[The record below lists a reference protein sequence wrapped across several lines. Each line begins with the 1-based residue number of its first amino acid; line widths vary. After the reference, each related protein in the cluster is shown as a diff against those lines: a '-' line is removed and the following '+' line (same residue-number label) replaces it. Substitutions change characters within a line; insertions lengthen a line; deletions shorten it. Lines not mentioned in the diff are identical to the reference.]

1 MNVKT
6 YNIELIMTETT
17 RNHWMS
23 LLAQTKDA
31 FNACAEMVTSAKTPL
46 SLVSVHAQCYNVLR
60 EQFTQV
66 PSQGIIRVQKSVLV
80 MLRSM
85 RSNKHKNASVP
96 QMKSLVLQLDKRLYS
111 NLSINGISLSNGIPQ
126 KREKC
131 TFVLYDKVR
140 EMFNT
145 CVPKDPTIFARNG
158 RLFLSVPFEVQSLPC
173 KDDTA
178 IGVDLGMKRF
188 FVTSEGKSFID
199 KEYLKQRRKL
209 RYLKRCLQ
217 SKGSHSSKRHL
228 RKLSHKERNASKNQV
243 EKACNVL
250 LRSSDASI
258 LVLEDLTKIK
268 VKTSKTKKGF
278 NRTRHNNALSQVPF
292 YMLKERLTHKAQF
305 VGKRVET
312 VSPSF
317 TSQTDSRTNKRD
329 GIRQGCN
336 YVCSDGVVLDADW
349 NAAVNIAL
357 RANHPLSSSELPL
370 SGRVR
375 SITQSSKDSKPYWQ
389 AHKSLVCG

>member
-1 MNVKT
+1 MSD
-6 YNIELIMTETT
+6 TT
-17 RNHWMS
+17 RNYWMD
-23 LLAQTKDA
+23 LLVQTRDA
-31 FNACAEMVTSAKTPL
+31 FNTCANMVTSAKTPL

-60 EQFTQV
+60 EQFPQV
-66 PSQGIIRVQKSVLV
+66 PSQGIIRVQKSVLA
-80 MLRSM
+80 MLRSI
-85 RSNKHKNASVP
+85 RGNKHKDASVP

-111 NLSINGISLSNGIPQ
+111 NLSINGISLSNGKPQ
-126 KREKC
+126 KRELC

-140 EMFNT
+140 ELFST
-145 CVPKDPTIFARNG
+145 CVTKDPTIIARDG

-188 FVTSEGKSFID
+188 FVTSEGKSFVD

-217 SKGSHSSKRHL
+217 SKGTHSSKRKLQH
-228 RKLSHKERNASKNQV
+228 LSHKERNVSKNQV

-250 LRSSDASI
+250 LRSTDASI

-268 VKTSKTKKGF
+268 VKTSKTKEGF
-278 NRTRHNNALSQVPF
+278 KRTRHNNALSQVPF
-292 YMLKERLTHKAQF
+292 FLFKERLTHKAQL

-312 VSPSF
+312 VSPAF

-329 GIRQGCN
+329 GIRQGCR
-336 YVCSDGVVLDADW
+336 YYCSDGIVLDADY
-349 NAAVNIAL
+349 NAAVNIAH

-370 SGRVR
+370 SGRVQ
-375 SITQSSKDSKPYWQ
+375 SITQSSE
-389 AHKSLVCG
+389 V

>member
-1 MNVKT
+1 MS
-6 YNIELIMTETT
+6 EAT
-17 RNHWMS
+17 RNHWIS
-23 LLAQTKDA
+23 LLAQTRDA
-31 FNACAEMVTSAKTPL
+31 FNACANMVTSAKTPL
-46 SLVSVHAQCYNVLR
+46 SLVSVHSQCYDVLR
-60 EQFTQV
+60 EQFPQV
-66 PSQGIIRVQKSVLV
+66 PSQGIIRVQKSVLA

-85 RSNKHKNASVP
+85 RGNKHKDASVP
-96 QMKSLVLQLDKRLYS
+96 QMKSLALQLDKRLYS
-111 NLSINGISLSNGIPQ
+111 SLSINGISLSNGIPQ

-140 EMFNT
+140 EMFST

-188 FVTSEGKSFID
+188 FVTSEGKSFVD

-228 RKLSHKERNASKNQV
+228 RKLSHKERNVSKNQV
-243 EKACNVL
+243 EKVCNVL

-312 VSPSF
+312 VSPAF

-370 SGRVR
+370 SGRVQ
-375 SITQSSKDSKPYWQ
+375 SITQSSETYRSCGKPT
-389 AHKSLVCG
+389 SL

>member
-1 MNVKT
+1 MNIKT
-6 YNIELIMTETT
+6 YNIELQMSDST
-17 RNHWMS
+17 RNYWMS
-23 LLAQTKDA
+23 LLAQTRDA
-31 FNACAEMVTSAKTPL
+31 FNTCANMVTSAKTPL
-46 SLVSVHAQCYNVLR
+46 SLVTVHAQCYNVLR
-60 EQFTQV
+60 EQFPQV
-66 PSQGIIRVQKSVLV
+66 PSQGIIRVQKSVLA
-80 MLRSM
+80 MLRSI
-85 RSNKHKNASVP
+85 RGNKHKNASVP
-96 QMKSLVLQLDKRLYS
+96 QMKSLALQLDKRLYS
-111 NLSINGISLSNGIPQ
+111 NFSINGISLSNGKPQ
-126 KREKC
+126 KRELC

-140 EMFNT
+140 ELFST
-145 CVPKDPTIFARNG
+145 CVTKDPTIIARNG

-188 FVTSEGKSFID
+188 FVTSEGKSFVD

-217 SKGSHSSKRHL
+217 SKGSHSSKRRL
-228 RKLSHKERNASKNQV
+228 NRLSHKERNASKNQV

-268 VKTSKTKKGF
+268 VKTSKTKEGF
-278 NRTRHNNALSQVPF
+278 KKTRHNNALSQVPF
-292 YMLKERLTHKAQF
+292 YIFKERLTHKAQL

-312 VSPSF
+312 VSPAF

-336 YVCSDGVVLDADW
+336 YICSDGIVLDADW

-357 RANHPLSSSELPL
+357 RANHPLSSIELPL

-375 SITQSSKDSKPYWQ
+375 SITQSSE
-389 AHKSLVCG
+389 V

>member
-1 MNVKT
+1 
-6 YNIELIMTETT
+6 MTETT

-23 LLAQTKDA
+23 LLAQTRDA
-31 FNACAEMVTSAKTPL
+31 FNACANMVTSANTPL
-46 SLVSVHAQCYNVLR
+46 SLVSVHAQCYDVLR
-60 EQFTQV
+60 EQFQQV
-66 PSQGIIRVQKSVLV
+66 PSQGIIRVQKSVLA

-85 RSNKHKNASVP
+85 RGNKHKNTSVP

-140 EMFNT
+140 ELFNT
-145 CVPKDPTIFARNG
+145 CVAKDPTIFARDG
-158 RLFLSVPFEVQSLPC
+158 RLFLAVPFEVQSLPC

-178 IGVDLGMKRF
+178 TGVDLGMKRF
-188 FVTSEGKSFID
+188 FVTSEGKSFVD
-199 KEYLKQRRKL
+199 KEYLKERRKL

-217 SKGSHSSKRHL
+217 SKGTHSSKRRL
-228 RKLSHKERNASKNQV
+228 QKLSHKERNVSKNEV

-250 LRSSDASI
+250 LRSTDASI
-258 LVLEDLTKIK
+258 LVLEDLAKIK
-268 VKTSKTKKGF
+268 VKTSKTKEGF

-292 YMLKERLTHKAQF
+292 YMFKERLTHKAQL

-312 VSPSF
+312 VSPAF

-329 GIRQGCN
+329 GIRKGCN
-336 YVCSDGVVLDADW
+336 YVCSDSVVLDADW

-357 RANHPLSSSELPL
+357 RANHPLSSSKLPL
-370 SGRVR
+370 SGRVQ
-375 SITQSSKDSKPYWQ
+375 SITQSSE
-389 AHKSLVCG
+389 A